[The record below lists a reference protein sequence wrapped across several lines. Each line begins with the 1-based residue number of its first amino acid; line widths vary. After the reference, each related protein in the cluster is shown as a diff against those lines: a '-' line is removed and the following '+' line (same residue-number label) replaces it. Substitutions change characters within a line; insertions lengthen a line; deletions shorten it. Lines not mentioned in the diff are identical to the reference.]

1 MEEEAAKLKA
11 MQEQVEKDTPAA
23 ATDAGLYL
31 AKALRVILVSNVMP
45 VFLISLSVKEDTDN
59 RSVYVGNVDYTT
71 TPEELQAH
79 FQACGAIDRITFLCD
94 KWTGHPK
101 GFGYVEFAD
110 ASCVWKLPSPST
122 NLCSKA
128 VCSRRKTLMSS
139 LSHADDKDIYPP
151 LQVTAKRTN
160 VPSFMRGS
168 FRGAPR
174 GGRAYRGAGGRGF
187 DRGGYRRGRPPYR
200 FLDPYLA

>member
-1 MEEEAAKLKA
+1 MADDKPIVDEEMDEEIIAMKERMKQMEEESAKLKA

-59 RSVYVGNVDYTT
+59 WSVYVGNVDYTT
-71 TPEELQAH
+71 TPEEH
-79 FQACGAIDRITFLCD
+79 FQACGAINRITILCD
-94 KWTGHPK
+94 KWTGP
-101 GFGYVEFAD
+101 ERI
-110 ASCVWKLPSPST
+110 C
-122 NLCSKA
+122 A
-128 VCSRRKTLMSS
+128 VCSRCKKGIDEL
-139 LSHADDKDIYPP
+139 LSRADDKDIYPP

-160 VPSFMRGS
+160 VPSFMRGG

-174 GGRAYRGAGGRGF
+174 GGRVYRGAGGRGF
-187 DRGGYRRGRPPYR
+187 DRGGYGRGRPPYR
-200 FLDPYLA
+200 FLEPYLA